1 MSINV
6 AIYVRLS
13 DEDRDK
19 QFKTDDSG
27 SIQNQKS
34 MLTAYCEERRWNIY
48 DIYCDDGFSGTDRS
62 RPEFQ
67 RMLKDCEDGKIGIVL
82 CKDQSRFSRDIV
94 VVEEYINDKFL
105 EWGVRFIGVVD
116 NADSENEAYSM
127 TRIMAGAFNEMY
139 VKDISSKIRKT
150 LKHKREKGQ
159 FTGSFAPY
167 GYAIDPNNK
176 NHLVVDIAAA
186 EVVRTI
192 FELYVK
198 GNGYRAIVK
207 HLNEKG
213 IPNPTLYKQLNHSKF
228 HNHNEQ
234 NSASRGMWTQSTIYK
249 MLRNEFYIG
258 NLVQSKSHYVSYKNH
273 KSRPAPESEWI
284 RFENAHE
291 PIIDIRTWSHVQE
304 RLKSRIRTERTND
317 ELSPLSGKV
326 KCAVCGKP
334 MKRNVYWNKKH
345 TIKYYSLQCAT
356 YKTGAMNCPNCQSI
370 SGKQL
375 EQFVVDNINDQIA
388 AYCCM
393 DDIKLVDRHREKLD
407 ILIAQLEMWNQKK
420 SDIEKTITGLYKDKL
435 DGIIDT
441 EQYRIFSR
449 SFTSESQEINTKCA
463 MINEQIDELKKCN
476 AVDKNREEL
485 IKKYSHIDEL
495 SRDVADEFIECIH
508 IGELNEANCREVT
521 IDWKF

>member
-1 MSINV
+1 MCVNA

-19 QFKTDDSG
+19 QFRTDDSG

-48 DIYCDDGFSGTDRS
+48 DIYCDDGYSGTDRN

-67 RMLKDCEDGKIGIVL
+67 RMLRDCEDGKIGVVL

-116 NADSENEAYSM
+116 NADSESESYSM

-139 VKDISSKIRKT
+139 VKDISSKIRRT

-167 GYAIDPNNK
+167 GYAVDPDNK
-176 NHLVVDIAAA
+176 NHLVIDEDAA

-192 FELYVK
+192 FELYVN
-198 GNGYRAIVK
+198 GNGYRSIVK
-207 HLNEKG
+207 HLNDNAV
-213 IPNPTLYKQLNHSKF
+213 PNPTLYKHFHNSKY

-234 NSASRGMWTQSTIYK
+234 ISRSKGMWTQGTIYSI
-249 MLRNEFYIG
+249 LRNEVYIG
-258 NLVQSKSHYVSYKNH
+258 NLVQSKSHYISYKNH
-273 KSRPAPESEWI
+273 KAKRVPESEWI
-284 RFENAHE
+284 RSVNTHE
-291 PIIDIRTWSHVQE
+291 PIIDVRTWNCVQE
-304 RLKSRIRTERTND
+304 RLKSRLRTERTSG

-345 TIKYYSLQCAT
+345 TVKYYSLQCAT

-375 EQFVVDNINDQIA
+375 EQFVVDNINDQITS
-388 AYCCM
+388 YCSI
-393 DDIKLVDRHREKLD
+393 DDIKLVDRRQEKLAA
-407 ILIAQLEMWNQKK
+407 LYSQLEMWKGRMAETEQRL
-420 SDIEKTITGLYKDKL
+420 TGLYKDKL
-435 DGIIDT
+435 DGLIDS
-441 EQYRIFSR
+441 EQYKLFSG
-449 SFTSESQEINTKCA
+449 SFTAELQEIGSKCA
-463 MINEQIDELKKCN
+463 LLIAQINELTQSEPVEKD
-476 AVDKNREEL
+476 RGEL
-485 IKKYSHIDEL
+485 IKKYSHIDKL

-508 IGELNEANCREVT
+508 IGEVTNKNIREIT
-521 IDWKF
+521 IDWRF